1 MKVLW
6 AIWAFVMFVW
16 LNSEKFSLTEIYLTY
31 RKDHYFLG
39 MVCMLV
45 LKTGLDLFS
54 LIVIGLALWNFG
66 VIK

>member
-6 AIWAFVMFVW
+6 AIWAFVMFMW
-16 LNSEKFSLTEIYLTY
+16 LNLEKFSLTENYLDY

-39 MVCMLV
+39 MVTMLI

-54 LIVIGLALWNFG
+54 LVIIGLTLWNLG
-66 VIK
+66 IIK